1 MDVYFYMNFM
11 DTITNSI
18 IVSNFLVNIIDL
30 KYRKSVST
38 ILFAIMIIAGGLLNL
53 KIIDILKMSIPQGMI
68 FKPIAISVLNI
79 CLIYVFS
86 KYNLRQSILVQVYYL
101 IMGYSVELLGV
112 VFLTYQNY
120 KEYFTIFMDNSH
132 RMLFAIMGNVTLCSV
147 SMLYMLIY
155 LKYKNKIK
163 SNYIFLLLVLP
174 ILQIFTFQKYSS
186 FLQDDVTIKVLVIG
200 TVFFTVQI
208 FMNIIVLNLV
218 MKSILSYDLEK
229 KVYMANLENEKNKYV
244 RDLYTKQKMDFNKLI
259 GEFKLILQDI
269 LDSEYKVKK
278 NRFEDK
284 NVFDQGLRYT
294 INEADN
300 LNNKIVNI
308 LDGYK
313 ENINNL

>member
-86 KYNLRQSILVQVYYL
+86 KYNLNQSILVQVYYL

-112 VFLTYQNY
+112 VFLTYQSY

-174 ILQIFTFQKYSS
+174 MLQIFTFQKYSS
-186 FLQDDVTIKVLVIG
+186 FLQKDVTIQILVIG
-200 TVFFTVQI
+200 TVFFTFQI

-218 MKSILSYDLEK
+218 MKSILSYNLGQ
-229 KVYMANLENEKNKYV
+229 KVYMANLENEKNRYV
-244 RDLYTKQKMDFNKLI
+244 RDLYTKQKLYFNNLLNNLKP
-259 GEFKLILQDI
+259 Q
-269 LDSEYKVKK
+269 LDSILNFSCLLK
-278 NRFEDK
+278 NNQFKDQSSFNNNLCNIIEEAED
-284 NVFDQGLRYT
+284 
-294 INEADN
+294 
-300 LNNKIVNI
+300 LNNVVIDLLDKKI
-308 LDGYK
+308 
-313 ENINNL
+313 

>member
-1 MDVYFYMNFM
+1 MDIYFYMNFM

-86 KYNLRQSILVQVYYL
+86 KYNLKQSILVQVYYL

-112 VFLTYQNY
+112 VFLTYQSY

-132 RMLFAIMGNVTLCSV
+132 RMLFAIMGNVTFCSV

-174 ILQIFTFQKYSS
+174 MLQIFTFQKYSS
-186 FLQDDVTIKVLVIG
+186 FLQKDVTIQILVIG
-200 TVFFTVQI
+200 TVFFTFQI

-218 MKSILSYDLEK
+218 MKSILSYNLGQ
-229 KVYMANLENEKNKYV
+229 KVYMANLENEKNSYV
-244 RDLYTKQKMDFNKLI
+244 RDLYKNQKI
-259 GEFKLILQDI
+259 YFKDLLNNFRLPLNGI
-269 LDSEYKVKK
+269 LDTSFSVKK
-278 NRFEDK
+278 NRFDEK
-284 NVFDQGLRYT
+284 NIFQQGIGYIIDQAS
-294 INEADN
+294 E
-300 LNNKIVNI
+300 LNNMII
-308 LDGYK
+308 TLLDNSK
-313 ENINNL
+313 NSS

>member
-1 MDVYFYMNFM
+1 MDIYFYMNFM

-18 IVSNFLVNIIDL
+18 IVSNFLVNTIDL

-86 KYNLRQSILVQVYYL
+86 KYNLKQSILVQVYYL

-112 VFLTYQNY
+112 VFLTYQSY

-174 ILQIFTFQKYSS
+174 MLQIFTFQKYSS
-186 FLQDDVTIKVLVIG
+186 FLQKDVTIQILVIG
-200 TVFFTVQI
+200 TVFFTFQI

-218 MKSILSYDLEK
+218 MKSIFSHDLREK
-229 KVYMANLENEKNKYV
+229 IYIADLENEKNKYV
-244 RDLYTKQKMDFNKLI
+244 RDLYKSQKFYFNKLI
-259 GEFKLILQDI
+259 NDFKFPLNAILNA
-269 LDSEYKVKK
+269 SYSVKK
-278 NRFEDK
+278 NKFKSRGIF
-284 NVFDQGLRYT
+284 NIGLQN
-294 INEADN
+294 IIDEAKY
-300 LNNKIVNI
+300 LNNRIVDLLDKQKNI
-308 LDGYK
+308 F
-313 ENINNL
+313 

>member
-1 MDVYFYMNFM
+1 MDIYFYMNFM

-53 KIIDILKMSIPQGMI
+53 KIIDILKMSISQGMI

-86 KYNLRQSILVQVYYL
+86 KYNLKQSILVQVYYL
-101 IMGYSVELLGV
+101 IMGYSVEILGV

-174 ILQIFTFQKYSS
+174 MLQIFTFQKYSS
-186 FLQDDVTIKVLVIG
+186 FLQKDVTIQILVIG
-200 TVFFTVQI
+200 TVFFTFQI

-218 MKSILSYDLEK
+218 MKSILSYNLGQ
-229 KVYMANLENEKNKYV
+229 KVYMANLENEKNSYV
-244 RDLYTKQKMDFNKLI
+244 RDLYKNQKI
-259 GEFKLILQDI
+259 YFKDLLNNFRLPLNGI
-269 LDSEYKVKK
+269 LDTSFSVKK
-278 NRFEDK
+278 NRFDEK
-284 NVFDQGLRYT
+284 NIFQQGIGYIIDQAS
-294 INEADN
+294 E
-300 LNNKIVNI
+300 LNNMII
-308 LDGYK
+308 TLLDNSK
-313 ENINNL
+313 NSS